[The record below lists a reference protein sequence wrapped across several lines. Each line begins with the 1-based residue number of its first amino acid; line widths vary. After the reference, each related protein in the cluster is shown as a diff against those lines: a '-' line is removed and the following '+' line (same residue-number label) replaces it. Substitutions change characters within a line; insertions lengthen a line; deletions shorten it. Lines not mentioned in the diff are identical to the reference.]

1 MNKEDNQQ
9 WKLAAVEIGNRLNFY
24 APAIL
29 GHIVLPLSVL
39 PSFQIQFSLIIS
51 VIHGHFAIDIGYI
64 EFGLDG
70 IILYRVMPLGPEK
83 IPIIFSFRSL
93 SP

>member
-1 MNKEDNQQ
+1 M
-9 WKLAAVEIGNRLNFY
+9 EIGNHLYFY

-39 PSFQIQFSLIIS
+39 LSFPLIIS

-70 IILYRVMPLGPEK
+70 IILYRVMPLGPGK
-83 IPIIFSFRSL
+83 IPIIFSFHSL
-93 SP
+93 SLLYMDILQLVLDI